1 MEQVWESVE
10 GGGTIMYFQE
20 YHKNGITY
28 SFSSKKKAREFIISE
43 AKLLLLTDNMKNLM
57 VFKMKRVI

>member
-1 MEQVWESVE
+1 
-10 GGGTIMYFQE
+10 MYFQE

-43 AKLLLLTDNMKNLM
+43 AKLLFLTDNMKNLM